1 MATTRI
7 GRRTE
12 TRVLPDGAELTYNP
26 FDIVEVGDGDRG
38 IPRVVL
44 YRHAG
49 GPRQPGFEV
58 KLEVWDGGVP
68 TCTEV
73 KVIAKPDDWV
83 SVRPKDISLVADVL
97 EKSIRN
103 WLSELSYTP
112 TYGDDGCRT
121 GWKRGWGDPV
131 ARKEAM
137 TVIEQARKQ
146 VRRKPTRSH
155 LEQVAKVYNAGTGLT
170 KTERT
175 NAVAAAFLFD
185 PRTAQRKVKLAREA
199 ELIED

>member
-1 MATTRI
+1 MAKTI
-7 GRRTE
+7 VGRRAE
-12 TRVLPDGAELTYNP
+12 TRVLPDGGELTYNP

-49 GPRQPGFEV
+49 GERQPGFEV
-58 KLEVWDGGVP
+58 KLEVWDGVP

-73 KVIAKPDDWV
+73 KVVAKHDDWV

-97 EKSIRN
+97 EKSIRH

-112 TYGDDGCRT
+112 TYGADGGRN
-121 GWKRGWGDPV
+121 GWARGWGNP
-131 ARKEAM
+131 ARRKEAM
-137 TVIEQARKQ
+137 ATIEKARKQ

-155 LEQVAKVYNAGTGLT
+155 VEQVAKIYNTGSGLT

-175 NAVAAAFLFD
+175 NAVAAAFFFD
-185 PRTAQRKVKLAREA
+185 PRTAQRKVKLARDA
-199 ELIED
+199 GLIKD